1 MLLPQFRDK
10 GIRVQKN
17 WLPIV
22 ISQLTESHG
31 KIQGLQRLEC
41 IDHPNRTLKTWMEP
55 IALPGQLLTFRGEGL
70 LLLLLSLCFFFPT
83 DLPCAK
89 ACPSKIISDS
99 HTCHIIYFFLPSS
112 SMYQLKIFLHE
123 ASVNLPNADHPT
135 APFSPIALPLSSL
148 PTPITSMYIHQVH
161 VHLLIN
167 GFKVLWCHIR
177 GYISQLPL

>member
-17 WLPIV
+17 WPPIV

-83 DLPCAK
+83 DLPCTK

-99 HTCHIIYFFLPSS
+99 HTCRIIIIFFTIIKHVSTENFSPWSLGEPTQCWSSHRSFLTHSS
-112 SMYQLKIFLHE
+112 S
-123 ASVNLPNADHPT
+123 SVFPPNPHY
-135 APFSPIALPLSSL
+135 L
-148 PTPITSMYIHQVH
+148 H
-161 VHLLIN
+161 VHPPGSCAFIN
-167 GFKVLWCHIR
+167 
-177 GYISQLPL
+177 